1 MNVRTSQTAQT
12 TSHPPALPALLLV
25 LLPLLNADSEK
36 LGVKVMHQHEENIR
50 TLALRKSL
58 LQPLL

>member
-36 LGVKVMHQHEENIR
+36 LGVRAIHQPGENFS
-50 TLALRKSL
+50 LEVKKSL
-58 LQPLL
+58 LQPLF